1 MSIVCFHNPDEE
13 NACLSNW
20 FPSRFEAGGVAYS
33 SLEQFMMHRKALC
46 FGDQTVAAQI
56 MGTDDPAVIKG
67 LGRLV
72 ANYDDNHW
80 NGVRQI
86 VVYEGLLAKFSQNA
100 ELADFLASTG
110 NNILAECSVSDRIW
124 GIGLSMTDP
133 ARFDRTKW
141 NGQNLMGYTLM
152 AVREKLR

>member
-1 MSIVCFHNPDEE
+1 MTIICFHNPDEE

-20 FPSRFEAGGVAYS
+20 FPSRFTVDGVAYS

-46 FGDQTVAAQI
+46 FGDNAVAAQI
-56 MGTDDPAVIKG
+56 MGTDDPAAIKK

-72 ANYDDNHW
+72 SNYDNNHW

-100 ELADFLASTG
+100 EMADFLKATG
-110 NNILAECSVSDRIW
+110 SNILAECSVGDRIW
-124 GIGLSMTDP
+124 GNGLSMTDP
-133 ARFDRTKW
+133 ARFDRAKW
-141 NGQNLMGYTLM
+141 TGQNLMGYTLM
-152 AVREKLR
+152 MVREKLR